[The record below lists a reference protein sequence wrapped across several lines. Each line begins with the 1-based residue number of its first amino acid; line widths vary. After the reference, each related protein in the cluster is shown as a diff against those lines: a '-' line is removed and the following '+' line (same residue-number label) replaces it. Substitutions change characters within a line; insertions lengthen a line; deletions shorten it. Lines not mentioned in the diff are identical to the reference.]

1 MGSQEHH
8 ELKFL
13 GKAAHIEAC
22 SYEYVFIIF
31 SVDVY
36 PTKVFRNVYRLL
48 SGQDGKVCY

>member
-22 SYEYVFIIF
+22 SFEYVFIIF

-36 PTKVFRNVYRLL
+36 LTKVFRNVYRLL